1 MKARFLEPQPPVKT
15 INSDGKTYVYIC
27 LNEQYGEEV
36 YEDPEGTGQP
46 LAYYEYDYNEFSDL
60 TEKLDLEDI
69 NAHPEKYLGYKIQI
83 MDSLERRIKEEI
95 EKSIANNLLSTNSNQ
110 ALSAPMGAQLNLRL
124 EALEQK
130 QESMKEEKV

>member
-69 NAHPEKYLGYKIQI
+69 NAHPENYLNYDYSPQ
-83 MDSLERRIKEEI
+83 KEDPGV
-95 EKSIANNLLSTNSNQ
+95 K
-110 ALSAPMGAQLNLRL
+110 ALAKAQEL
-124 EALEQK
+124 EAAIERGLIL
-130 QESMKEEKV
+130 